1 MSRKQIEVKEAS
13 AGMLWVTMPPEK
25 EWIERIRSVQGR
37 KWHPDRIQGSI
48 PCTGET
54 IDMFV
59 KMFADTPV
67 WIEASVQER
76 FPQLRRCSSQ
86 GQRWR
91 KKCTDALKMRG
102 YSRSTEKAYVGHLE
116 RCMNHTGVHLDN
128 MLLTDAR
135 KYILEQLELE
145 LSHTYVNQAIS
156 ALRFWFRDV
165 EKRIDFPKEWARP
178 KRENKLPAVLS
189 ATEVSL
195 LLGSVSNIKH
205 RAALTLIYS
214 AGLRIS
220 EAVRLRVQDLDAE
233 RGTIH
238 VRQAKGRKDR
248 YTLLSQTAYK
258 LLEEYIR
265 TERPRVW
272 LFPGGTEGRPIT
284 VRSIQHVFEKAKLL
298 AGIQKPATVHTLR
311 HSFATHLLEAGTD
324 IRYIQELL
332 GHASSKTTEIYTHVS
347 IRDIRR
353 IQSPLDLM

>member
-1 MSRKQIEVKEAS
+1 
-13 AGMLWVTMPPEK
+13 
-25 EWIERIRSVQGR
+25 
-37 KWHPDRIQGSI
+37 
-48 PCTGET
+48 
-54 IDMFV
+54 
-59 KMFADTPV
+59 
-67 WIEASVQER
+67 
-76 FPQLRRCSSQ
+76 
-86 GQRWR
+86 
-91 KKCTDALKMRG
+91 
-102 YSRSTEKAYVGHLE
+102 
-116 RCMNHTGVHLDN
+116 